1 MNDLKKFFIII
12 LICTILL
19 IPQTASFADG
29 LQDLSQLLKLFGE
42 TGVSSF
48 HLDSFSFGGVD
59 YDMLIRTIGNSSI
72 NYSELNY
79 DAFLELFKDPEFS
92 AALGVE
98 TVDEEALLTWL
109 KNPATGEKING
120 MMYEVRDGGSFSVCV
135 QTLYADP
142 EFQDSFSLITN
153 GKEFSSVMENL
164 NSANASFLLNETAA
178 ALLSP
183 RSGQPSETALFLSAL
198 VQHASDT
205 LGWK

>member
-1 MNDLKKFFIII
+1 MNDLTKIFIII

-19 IPQTASFADG
+19 IPHTASFADG
-29 LQDLSQLLKLFGE
+29 LQDFSQLLKLFGE

-109 KNPATGEKING
+109 KNPATGEKINE
-120 MMYEVRDGGSFSVCV
+120 MMREVRDGRSFSACV
-135 QTLYADP
+135 QSLYDDP
-142 EFQDSFSLITN
+142 AFLESFSKITN
-153 GKEFSSVMENL
+153 GNDFYTVMDNLTTEKASIILNKSDDPERVYAFEFGGRHIEFKVDGD
-164 NSANASFLLNETAA
+164 LLTVTK
-178 ALLSP
+178 LC
-183 RSGQPSETALFLSAL
+183 
-198 VQHASDT
+198 
-205 LGWK
+205 